1 MRNIKALV
9 IASVL
14 ALPFTAFATP
24 DQKPAPSPTTPAPAQ
39 PAPTTPP
46 SATMPGTKAAAPK
59 VAHHKLTKKAPKKT
73 STHAGS

>member
-24 DQKPAPSPTTPAPAQ
+24 DQTPAPSPTTPAPAR

-46 SATMPGTKAAAPK
+46 SAMMPGTKVAAPK
-59 VAHHKLTKKAPKKT
+59 AAPHRISKKAPKKT
-73 STHAGS
+73 SAHAGS